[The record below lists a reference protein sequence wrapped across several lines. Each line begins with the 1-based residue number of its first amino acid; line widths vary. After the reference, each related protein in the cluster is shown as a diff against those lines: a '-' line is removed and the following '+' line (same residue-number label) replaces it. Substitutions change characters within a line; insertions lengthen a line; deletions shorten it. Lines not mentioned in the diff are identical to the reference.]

1 MSAVL
6 DPQAMASL
14 SAAPPDSAPPPVAGT
29 NVESSPVYQGAL
41 SDYRSDT
48 QALADLAKDE
58 QASAPKPP
66 AEAPPQHQPGI
77 TSTAP
82 FLIAMAALGGKALGL
97 HATTMLGA
105 TNGMVSGLIQGNE
118 QKYKDQVAAYN
129 DSYKQY
135 REKFDQQQKIFNEM
149 RQVYKGRVDADLKA
163 LTFARQVTGDNAKVD
178 DRAVKNYLH
187 AQEIDAKWQDT
198 QSKIDYRAG
207 ELALQKRKLQEQIDN
222 EGATLTPEAAMLMA
236 SRLLNGE
243 KSSEVFSNIGR
254 GKQGAA
260 NITVVQ
266 NLFAQLAEGKGM
278 DPKIQETAKSIATK
292 KMQLAAESRVL
303 STEGAKLGAREAS
316 ISPTENSILG
326 PGGFAE
332 QAEQAVNGLNLPS
345 FKKEAEAKKFL
356 AEQRMDPKVTA
367 YTTRIAELR
376 AEYAIVL
383 AKGGVSSVHAQ
394 EEAAKVVP
402 EIITPQTW
410 PEVKK
415 AMQQGIA
422 ASKRGVK
429 ESIAGITGNT
439 PDAPPVPTEPTKYA
453 YGQDGKPMYQL
464 IKGQWV
470 PIAN

>member
-6 DPQAMASL
+6 DPAAL
-14 SAAPPDSAPPPVAGT
+14 SATPSADTPPSGGGPDASSISKYY
-29 NVESSPVYQGAL
+29 ESQL
-41 SDYRSDT
+41 DSDT
-48 QALADLAKDE
+48 RALADLAKSEKQPDFVPPPPE
-58 QASAPKPP
+58 GAPG
-66 AEAPPQHQPGI
+66 APQHQPGI
-77 TSTAP
+77 TSVAP
-82 FLIAMAALGGKALGL
+82 LLIGLAALGGKVAGI

-105 TNGMVSGLIQGNE
+105 TNGMVEGLIKGNE
-118 QKYKDQVAAYN
+118 QKYRDQKQAY
-129 DSYKQY
+129 DTAYQQY
-135 REKFDQQQKIFNEM
+135 RDKWDQQQKIFNEM

-163 LTFARQVTGDNAKVD
+163 LQFARQVTGDNAKVS
-178 DRAVKNYLH
+178 DRDVKNYLH
-187 AQEIDAKWQDT
+187 GIEVDDRLRRTDIEESYKQGI
-198 QSKIDYRAG
+198 
-207 ELALQKRKLQEQIDN
+207 LLLQKQKLQNQIDQ
-222 EGATLTPEAAMLMA
+222 EGSTLTPEAAMLMA

-266 NLFAQLAEGKGM
+266 NLFAQLAEGKGL
-278 DPKIQETAKSIATK
+278 DPKIQETAKQIATK
-292 KMQLAAESRVL
+292 KQQLAAEARVL
-303 STEGAKLGAREAS
+303 TTEGAKLGAREAS

-326 PGGFAE
+326 PGGFAA
-332 QAEQAVNGLNLPS
+332 QAEEAINGLNLPS

-394 EEAAKVVP
+394 EEAAKVIP

-410 PEVKK
+410 PEIKK
-415 AMQQGIA
+415 AIQQGIA
-422 ASKRGVK
+422 ASKRGVQ
-429 ESIAGITGNT
+429 ESIQGITGTT
-439 PDAPPVPTEPTKYA
+439 PNAPPVPTEPTKIA
-453 YGQDGKPMYQL
+453 YGPNGERMQL